1 MCKRD
6 EIPKHIDIQNRSKH
20 IGINSWLFMLLSD
33 QGAFWN
39 STRQAVCILGG
50 QEQETCAGQQKRRFG
65 RPIRRAAFL
74 LFL

>member
-39 STRQAVCILGG
+39 STR
-50 QEQETCAGQQKRRFG
+50 
-65 RPIRRAAFL
+65 
-74 LFL
+74 